1 MDKQRVQDI
10 ADRYRKKSEN
20 AFRTYQ
26 ETGKSIYDWF
36 YREYDDISMLA
47 SESLGAVDTANQLT
61 SLRVTFSDILTK
73 LERGADAE
81 EIKKRNVVLGQS
93 MGNSGMRYIA
103 TFFPDPYDTGI
114 RDVIMSDDDMEFL
127 VTQVVEYL
135 KENPCGYILTE
146 YDGTRFHGMSREWYR
161 EINHRLGRF

>member
-20 AFRTYQ
+20 AYRTYQ

-36 YREYDDISMLA
+36 YLEYDDISMLA

-81 EIKKRNVVLGQS
+81 EIKKEMLFWARLW
-93 MGNSGMRYIA
+93 
-103 TFFPDPYDTGI
+103 GI
-114 RDVIMSDDDMEFL
+114 R
-127 VTQVVEYL
+127 
-135 KENPCGYILTE
+135 G
-146 YDGTRFHGMSREWYR
+146 
-161 EINHRLGRF
+161 